1 MYKVSGQEDRFTIKV
16 VALEKVGDYECYRL
30 EATLRDKPVGT
41 EHLLSAKNGIFRVRT
56 DRDDVIPPV
65 CILQIPA
72 KKGSSWKGD
81 YKLGG
86 KAASAGFTVDTEAI
100 TVPAGKFNAVSVQAE
115 LNEPTGRVR
124 TTLWFVE
131 NVGVVKQTLEE
142 GKRTLTLELEKFTK
156 AGKK

>member
-1 MYKVSGQEDRFTIKV
+1 M
-16 VALEKVGDYECYRL
+16 
-30 EATLRDKPVGT
+30 
-41 EHLLSAKNGIFRVRT
+41 
-56 DRDDVIPPV
+56 
-65 CILQIPA
+65 
-72 KKGSSWKGD
+72 
-81 YKLGG
+81 
-86 KAASAGFTVDTEAI
+86 
-100 TVPAGKFNAVSVQAE
+100 PAGKFNAVSVQAE